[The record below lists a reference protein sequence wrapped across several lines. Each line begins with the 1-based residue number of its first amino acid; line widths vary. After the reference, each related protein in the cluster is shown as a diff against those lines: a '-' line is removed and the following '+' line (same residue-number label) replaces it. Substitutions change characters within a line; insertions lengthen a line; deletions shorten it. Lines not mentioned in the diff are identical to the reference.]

1 MLASYFHSRQIIY
14 GIRTISPEENCPVVR
29 IGVWVK
35 VRVILELGGSQ
46 TTARKKSC
54 PRLGLGFGVGLVLWF
69 GGQFSSGAI
78 VLEPQKPWKMRVNK
92 FIFRTFNITKNDFF
106 LAIFQGF
113 YWNISQDLFYR
124 APPCK

>member
-1 MLASYFHSRQIIY
+1 MPLIFALGKLFTVSGQF
-14 GIRTISPEENCPVVR
+14 SPEENCPVVR

-35 VRVILELGGSQ
+35 VKVSFRVGKQ
-46 TTARKKSC
+46 PDNYPQDCC

-69 GGQFSSGAI
+69 GGQFSSWAL

-92 FIFRTFNITKNDFF
+92 FIFGTFNITKNDFF

-113 YWNISQDLFYR
+113 YLNISQDLFYR
-124 APPCK
+124 APPCI